1 MIAANKQGF
10 NIFARTYMYK
20 YDDNLLQ
27 ETPIDK
33 LNVCRKFS

>member
-10 NIFARTYMYK
+10 NIFARKYK

>member
-27 ETPIDK
+27 ETSNK

>member
-10 NIFARTYMYK
+10 NIFARKYK

-27 ETPIDK
+27 EISNK